1 MDNPK
6 LSMLEEIEQTPRH
19 HMEDQV
25 VSNALSNYLSSS
37 GI

>member
-1 MDNPK
+1 MDNPM
-6 LSMLEEIEQTPRH
+6 LSILEEVKQTPRH

-25 VSNALSNYLSSS
+25 VSNVLSNYLKSS